1 MDEKFSFQFSQSL
14 GIFFKH
20 YYGNISLEEINSSWE
35 YIIENNFI
43 PTDTKGFI
51 LDYRDAVINI
61 PPNQSSGIADFY
73 KAHLEVF
80 GGFKIAIITDNPKN
94 VVISYL
100 VNAVDVGYQ
109 SKPFSTMQA
118 ATAWVLRD

>member
-1 MDEKFSFQFSQSL
+1 MDEKFSFQFSPSL

-20 YYGNISLEEINSSWE
+20 YYGNISLEDINSSWE

-43 PTDTKGFI
+43 PSDTKGFI
-51 LDYRDAVINI
+51 LDYRGAVINI

-73 KAHLEVF
+73 KDHLEVF

-100 VNAVDVGYQ
+100 VNAVDLGYQ
-109 SKPFSTMQA
+109 SKPFSTMHA